1 MLLLCCLGLLIG
13 LSPSPAHAGKLERD
27 LEEAQK
33 LLDAGQ
39 PIEVL
44 HLLDPW
50 IQKQKPSAQA
60 LLLSSTAR
68 LMAGDVER
76 GRQQLEQS
84 LAADPTLRQGWLN
97 LGALHVADEAWDAA
111 LQAFEKAEKLD
122 PQADDNHLNIGAV
135 RLLRGELEP
144 AAARFQRYLQSQE
157 ALGTEAAAQGHYLVA
172 SNYAVAGYTRL
183 TVEHLAQCFRL
194 QERYRLRARTDAT
207 FDPLRA
213 ERLFQQLLER
223 DLYAPPKG
231 TLSARKTF
239 DTAYDATD
247 GRLLGAVIDA
257 LQEAGMTFESRVE
270 VAPSWALVWGE
281 WRIKVT
287 NAAEGQ
293 GLVEI
298 TAAPAGWTEER
309 WRQRTQSLFQR
320 ISDQLDR

>member
-1 MLLLCCLGLLIG
+1 ML
-13 LSPSPAHAGKLERD
+13 SAEPAAAGKLEKD
-27 LEEAQK
+27 LEQAQE

-39 PIEVL
+39 PIQVL
-44 HLLDPW
+44 HLLEPW
-50 IQKQKPSAQA
+50 TQVQKPSPKA

-68 LMAGDVER
+68 FMTGDVDR
-76 GRQQLEQS
+76 GRLQLEQS

-122 PQADDNHLNIGAV
+122 PAADDNHLNIGAV

-144 AAARFQRYLQSQE
+144 AADRFQRYLQKQATKGS
-157 ALGTEAAAQGHYLVA
+157 EAAAEAQYLVA

-194 QERYRLRARTDAT
+194 QERYRLRARTDST
-207 FDPLRA
+207 FDPLRS

-223 DLYAPPKG
+223 DLYAPPQG
-231 TLSARKTF
+231 TLSARETF

-257 LQEAGMTFESRVE
+257 LQEAGITFESRVE
-270 VAPSWALVWGE
+270 VAPSWALIWGD

-287 NAAEGQ
+287 NAAEGG

-298 TAAPAGWTEER
+298 TAHPEGWTEER
-309 WRQRTQSLFQR
+309 WRQRTQSLFQH
-320 ISDQLDR
+320 IATQLTR